1 MKRFVLRAVMF
12 LSLAGL
18 AIATA
23 QPQDSQSAKA
33 TTHAGTSH
41 NNTQGTGNTQATGE
55 DVFNAHCARCH
66 TPPSAIRPRIT
77 GSVIMHM
84 RVRARLSRQD
94 EQLLLKYM
102 AP

>member
-1 MKRFVLRAVMF
+1 MKHFVLSAVIF
-12 LSLAGL
+12 LSLACL
-18 AIATA
+18 AFATP
-23 QPQDSQSAKA
+23 QSQDSRSAKA
-33 TTHAGTSH
+33 KTPAATSH
-41 NNTQGTGNTQATGE
+41 NNTQATGE

-66 TPPSAIRPRIT
+66 APPSAIRPRIT

>member
-1 MKRFVLRAVMF
+1 MKRILLSTVVY
-12 LSLAGL
+12 LSLAGF
-18 AIATA
+18 AFATPE
-23 QPQDSQSAKA
+23 PQDSQPAKA
-33 TTHAGTSH
+33 KTHAGTSQ
-41 NNTQGTGNTQATGE
+41 NNKTPATGE
-55 DVFNAHCARCH
+55 EVFMAHCQRCH

-94 EQLLLKYM
+94 EELLLKYL